1 MPSREGKTI
10 GRWCRRYFGIKRRDE
25 RRLHFRF
32 RQRLGQRADLLAQ
45 LFAKLSTMRVTHDDV
60 KRLQQYEWSG
70 NVRDLQNVIERA
82 VSRSRL
88 GSATGR
94 HQGMMDGRP

>member
-32 RQRLGQRADLLAQ
+32 RQRLGQRADLLA
-45 LFAKLSTMRVTHDDV
+45 KLSTMRVTHDDV
-60 KRLQQYEWSG
+60 MRLQQYEWSG